1 MDILLS
7 RRLKMINNVTRYI
20 EDIYTRGNTKYIL
33 KNYVNSDYWTAKIQA
48 FFNSY
53 YVENLT
59 DYNYST
65 CFTMYINISD
75 TTAEVGTE
83 EFRNFIKDFGPLYRI
98 QIQISAIAPFAVIK
112 YIKYEYDN
120 GNFSYE
126 DSFLPYMHSHYVLD
140 DKIKEF
146 LEKNNVHL
154 LGSDSLSLEIDNI
167 SLELKEEGVTVYNC
181 LFEDEYQR

>member
-83 EFRNFIKDFGPLYRI
+83 EF
-98 QIQISAIAPFAVIK
+98 APFAVIK

-154 LGSDSLSLEIDNI
+154 LGSDILSLEIDNI

-181 LFEDEYQR
+181 LFEDEY